1 MTAQQSDALR
11 EIANK
16 ARVTTIL
23 QSKAW
28 KDTQRILKRSGLV
41 CRERSEPFD
50 PEKHFDCYTVRYLY
64 LLNIIALELRS
75 DTRPD
80 TRIKVEVGHW
90 YRMTGKHLSL
100 NIPPFML
107 IPRNIRR
114 KVDGFRQSRQSEN
127 EATKNPP
134 QPFTGSLYEVLSRDS
149 DSAELDAWFAEPP
162 LTPQEVREGKRV
174 TYFDPWALSSFICR
188 SASPTFELFYLEY
201 KRLGLKSLFE
211 SGVMFELFLTGL
223 SFRKYGYRVESQLL
237 ESLGNVMFFMLLYDM
252 ENLAKFIK
260 EIMNINVQ
268 SEYSKGKGETR
279 KEIMQECINSYIRNV
294 YGSFLCTSKERYEQH
309 KRKNSSKKKN
319 GSGGTH

>member
-23 QSKAW
+23 QCKAW

-64 LLNIIALELRS
+64 LLNIMALELKS
-75 DTRPD
+75 D
-80 TRIKVEVGHW
+80 TRIKVEVGQW
-90 YRMTGKHLSL
+90 YRMTGKRLSL
-100 NIPPFML
+100 NVPPFML

-114 KVDGFRQSRQSEN
+114 KVDGFRQSRQSED

-134 QPFTGSLYEVLSRDS
+134 QPFTGSLYKVLSRDS

-162 LTPQEVREGKRV
+162 LTRQEVWEGRRV
-174 TYFDPWALSSFICR
+174 TDFDPWALSSFICR
-188 SASPTFELFYLEY
+188 SESPTFELFYQEY
-201 KRLGLKSLFE
+201 KRLGLKSLFV
-211 SGVMFELFLTGL
+211 SGVMFEQFLTGL
-223 SFRKYGYRVESQLL
+223 SFRKYGDWVESQLL

-252 ENLAKFIK
+252 ENLDKFIK
-260 EIMNINVQ
+260 ELMDINVQ
-268 SEYSKGKGETR
+268 SED
-279 KEIMQECINSYIRNV
+279 
-294 YGSFLCTSKERYEQH
+294 
-309 KRKNSSKKKN
+309 
-319 GSGGTH
+319 SGDAANLLI

>member
-23 QSKAW
+23 QYKAW

-64 LLNIIALELRS
+64 LLNIMALELKS
-75 DTRPD
+75 D
-80 TRIKVEVGHW
+80 TRIKVEVGQW
-90 YRMTGKHLSL
+90 YRMTGKRLSL
-100 NIPPFML
+100 NVPPFML

-114 KVDGFRQSRQSEN
+114 KVDGFRQSRQSED

-134 QPFTGSLYEVLSRDS
+134 QPFTGSLYKVLSRDS

-162 LTPQEVREGKRV
+162 LTRQEVWEGRRV
-174 TYFDPWALSSFICR
+174 TDFDPWALSSFICR
-188 SASPTFELFYLEY
+188 SESPTFELFYQEY
-201 KRLGLKSLFE
+201 KRLGLKSLFV
-211 SGVMFELFLTGL
+211 SGVMFEQFLTGL
-223 SFRKYGYRVESQLL
+223 SFRKYGDWVESQLL

-252 ENLAKFIK
+252 ENLDKFIK
-260 EIMNINVQ
+260 ELMDINVQ
-268 SEYSKGKGETR
+268 SEDSKEKGKSR
-279 KEIMQECINSYIRNV
+279 KERMLEYINSYIRNV
-294 YGSFLCTSKERYEQH
+294 YGRFLCTSKERYEQH